1 MKNNIKQLNSAGSSS
16 VLVNGV
22 KNLVFTGFI
31 VIIIALMPSFASAD
45 NVGYTHYH
53 PYVSNYGNQNS
64 YNSHNNYENRSNPV
78 PILYHSTPNS
88 VTEITGNMAIMLN
101 GANFVPGIVAKFD
114 NSNRA
119 TIYENSNQVTVI
131 LTYSDLTK
139 QGDHII
145 TVANPSLGGGN
156 SNGITFTVKN
166 SPMVVR
172 TQTQT
177 IVHKHVYE
185 NRKETEVAEK
195 NTEDKDNESLF
206 SKILSRLDKL
216 EESQLNTTAYLNSI
230 TSNKVAVS
238 AKKNNKDLS
247 ASAAD
252 SVSGNLSL
260 GLIQWL
266 IIAIMILVIVI
277 LMRKLIFVGNEHA
290 PLKHE

>member
-1 MKNNIKQLNSAGSSS
+1 MKNNIKQLNSAGISN
-16 VLVNGV
+16 VLFSGA
-22 KNLVFTGFI
+22 KNLVFAGFI

-45 NVGYTHYH
+45 DRGYVHYH
-53 PYVSNYGNQNS
+53 PYVSNYRNQSS
-64 YNSHNNYENRSNPV
+64 YNSNNNYENRLNPV
-78 PILYHSTPNS
+78 PILYDSTPNS
-88 VTEITGNMAIMLN
+88 VTEITGNMAIMLT

-166 SPMVVR
+166 NPVVAR
-172 TQTQT
+172 IQTQT
-177 IVHKHVYE
+177 IIHKHIYE
-185 NRKETEVAEK
+185 NKKEAVSVKENTETEDTK
-195 NTEDKDNESLF
+195 SIF
-206 SKILSRLDKL
+206 SKILSRLDNL
-216 EESQLNTTAYLNSI
+216 EESQAKTIAYLNSLNN
-230 TSNKVAVS
+230 NKVAV
-238 AKKNNKDLS
+238 KKNTTNDLS

-277 LMRKLIFVGNEHA
+277 LIRKLTFAGNEHT
-290 PLKHE
+290 PLKHA